1 MRDPHRNTRRRAFTL
16 IEISIVLIIIALIVG
31 GVLVG
36 QDLIKGAAVR
46 AQIAQIEKFNSATNA
61 FKNKYGDLPGDIP
74 DPHASMFGFQ
84 ARGQY
89 AGEGDGNGKIEGVT
103 SDAAGQNFGVRECAG
118 ETVMFWVD
126 LSAANL
132 IEGSFTTAS
141 THTPNASN
149 VTLTSNPNI
158 GAYFPAAKIGGGNYV
173 YAWSQGAQDSAY
185 IKNSTFNYFGISGGS
200 NIEIATCDFLSSPVL
215 AVAQA
220 FAIDKKIDDGL
231 PQTGNVVALFLD
243 WNWQGSGFT
252 GNWVGAADTSA
263 TQGLSTTCYD
273 NGNVTGATQQYS
285 MEENSGSGQ
294 NCALS
299 FQMQGAAR

>member
-1 MRDPHRNTRRRAFTL
+1 M
-16 IEISIVLIIIALIVG
+16 
-31 GVLVG
+31 G

-46 AQIAQIEKFNSATNA
+46 AQIAQIEKFSSATDA

-89 AGEGDGNGKIEGVT
+89 AGEGDGNGKIEGVG
-103 SDAAGQNFGVRECAG
+103 SDAAGQNFGVRESAG

-141 THTPNASN
+141 THTPPVST
-149 VTLTSNPNI
+149 VKLTTTPSI

-173 YAWSQGAQDSAY
+173 YAWSQGANNTGY
-185 IKNSTFNYFGISGGS
+185 IVNSTPNYFGISGGS
-200 NIEIATCDFLSSPVL
+200 NIALGTTSFTSSPAL
-215 AVAQA
+215 TVAQA
-220 FAIDKKIDDGL
+220 YAIDKKIDDGL
-231 PQTGNVVALFLD
+231 PQTGNIVALFLD
-243 WNWQGSGFT
+243 SNWQGSGFT

-285 MEENSGSGQ
+285 MEENGGSGQ
-294 NCALS
+294 NCAIS